1 MHRLRRGKCW
11 MMFTRLIKSTFTIP
25 NIPSGSFSQ
34 QPCEQGG
41 ERGGTNAE
49 LFKGQHNF
57 CTNEELCENLMV
69 SEATVLNW
77 TNPPRFRSRFFWTE
91 PKASSTLTPGTC
103 EMCVLRRR
111 SGSTFAG
118 VRVWLEQSGSFW
130 RRLPLAL
137 KLGPSVLRW
146 TKTRLQIGWGRV
158 EIITLIVAS
167 RPRRKRPSAQT
178 TDRCLAPSSQ
188 ANSLISII
196 FVFFCLHECLCFCW
210 FGQQSWETSLNLC
223 LLLFPLLVEAANPV
237 NWVNFVFTLS
247 DCLSSPLFW
256 SFCYWLQS
264 CCRNWGW
271 SVLIRIRG
279 WTVW

>member
-1 MHRLRRGKCW
+1 MKCV
-11 MMFTRLIKSTFTIP
+11 
-25 NIPSGSFSQ
+25 Q
-34 QPCEQGG
+34 
-41 ERGGTNAE
+41 
-49 LFKGQHNF
+49 
-57 CTNEELCENLMV
+57 
-69 SEATVLNW
+69 
-77 TNPPRFRSRFFWTE
+77 
-91 PKASSTLTPGTC
+91 
-103 EMCVLRRR
+103 LRRR
-111 SGSTFAG
+111 FGSTFAG

-196 FVFFCLHECLCFCW
+196 FVFFCLHEHLCFCW
-210 FGQQSWETSLNLC
+210 FVQQSWETSLNLC

-247 DCLSSPLFW
+247 DW
-256 SFCYWLQS
+256 SFLPIVLVFLFLATKLLQKLGMVGADS
-264 CCRNWGW
+264 DTRLDR
-271 SVLIRIRG
+271 LIKEMASKKRK
-279 WTVW
+279 TKEKDV